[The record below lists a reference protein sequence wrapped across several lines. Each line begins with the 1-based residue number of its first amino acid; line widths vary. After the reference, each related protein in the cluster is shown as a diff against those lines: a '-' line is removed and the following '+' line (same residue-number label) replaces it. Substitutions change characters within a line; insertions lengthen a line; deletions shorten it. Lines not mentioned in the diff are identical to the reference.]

1 MVSILTYFERTVSM
15 YPDKIAVEDRDRK
28 YSFRALETI
37 AKQMGYAISRSVS
50 VSRAIGVLVNRGADT
65 TALFLSVLYAGCYY
79 VPIDPQMPIQKISTI
94 LSDCNASMLLGSEEN
109 QELVNQLDYQGIFWT
124 LDQASD
130 QQAEI
135 PCSDEQTPLYMI
147 YTSGSTGRPKGVL
160 KSHGAMI
167 SYMDAFLKTFSI
179 DASDVI
185 GNQTPFYFDASA
197 KDLYLMLFSGA
208 KLEVIPSELFI
219 FPTTLVDF
227 MNQRR
232 ITYICWVPTA
242 LALVTQMNTF
252 RKFLPETLKK
262 VFFVGEVFPMKQ
274 LRKWVSA
281 LPLLQYVNLYGS
293 SEIAG
298 ICCYFPVTTD
308 SLAQD
313 HLPIGKPLC
322 NCQVFLKSK
331 DGFIS
336 EPEKIGEVY
345 IASDALATC
354 YYNDPQRTADCF
366 FSMALPDGES
376 KRVFRTGD
384 LARYD
389 AQGNLVFSSRKDFQ
403 IKHMGRRIE
412 LGEIEAAADSL
423 VQIQRCCCIYDEKW
437 KTIKLFCEL
446 TPGYSI
452 EGKEIIHSLSDKIS
466 EYMLPSK
473 VIILEKLPIN
483 PNGKI
488 DRTALKETK

>member
-1 MVSILTYFERTVSM
+1 MVSILSYFEHTVSTC
-15 YPDKIAVEDRDRK
+15 PDKIAVEDQNKK
-28 YSFRALETI
+28 YSFRALETM
-37 AKQMGYAISRSVS
+37 AKQMGYAISRTAAPAQ
-50 VSRAIGVLVNRGADT
+50 AIGVIVNRGADT

-79 VPIDPQMPIQKISTI
+79 VPIDPQMPIQKICAI
-94 LSDCNASMLLGSEEN
+94 LDDCNAPMLLGSEEN
-109 QELVNQLDYQGIFWT
+109 RTLVDQLDYQGQFLT
-124 LDQASD
+124 LNQASD
-130 QQAEI
+130 HLAEI
-135 PCSDEQTPLYMI
+135 PCCDARTPLYMI

-167 SYMDAFLKTFSI
+167 SYMEAFLKTFSL
-179 DASDVI
+179 DGSDVI
-185 GNQTPFYFDASA
+185 GNQTPFFFDASA

-208 KLEVIPSELFI
+208 TLEVIPSEMFI
-219 FPTTLVDF
+219 FPTTLVEF
-227 MNQRR
+227 MNQRK

-242 LALVTQMNTF
+242 LSLVTQMNTF
-252 RKFLPETLKK
+252 RKYIPETLQK

-274 LRKWVSA
+274 LRKWVAA
-281 LPLLQYVNLYGS
+281 LPGLQYVNLYGS

-298 ICCYFPVTTD
+298 ICCYFPITEA
-308 SLAQD
+308 SLEQD

-322 NCQVFLKSK
+322 NCQVFLKNE
-331 DGFIS
+331 DGFVS
-336 EPEKIGEVY
+336 EPGQIGEVY

-354 YYNDPQRTADCF
+354 YYNDPDRTNDCF
-366 FSMALPDGES
+366 FMTELPDGQM

-389 AQGNLVFSSRKDFQ
+389 VQGNLVFSSRKDFQ

-423 VQIQRCCCIYDEKW
+423 VQIQRCCCLYDEKR

-446 TPGYSI
+446 TPGYTVDS
-452 EGKEIIHSLSDKIS
+452 KEIIHSLKEKLS
-466 EYMLPSK
+466 EYMLPGK
-473 VIILEKLPIN
+473 VVILDKLPIN

-488 DRTALKETK
+488 NRTALKEMK